1 MSQFREVREE
11 LFTRLL
17 ELQRTE
23 YTGTLE
29 TFEVHANRLK
39 AQWHSTYD
47 KYIQCLQHGYEVIIE
62 GIESQIQKNHNHI
75 DGGIK

>member
-1 MSQFREVREE
+1 MSQFKEVREE

-17 ELQRTE
+17 ELQRSE

-29 TFEVHANRLK
+29 PFEVYANRIK

-47 KYIQCLQHGYEVIIE
+47 KYIESLQHGYEVIID
-62 GIESQIQKNHNHI
+62 GISAQIEKNPSNN
-75 DGGIK
+75 GGLQ